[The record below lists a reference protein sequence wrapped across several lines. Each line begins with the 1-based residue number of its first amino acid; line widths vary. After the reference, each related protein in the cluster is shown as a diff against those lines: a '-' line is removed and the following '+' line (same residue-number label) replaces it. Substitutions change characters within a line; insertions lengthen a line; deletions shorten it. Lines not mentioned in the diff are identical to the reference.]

1 MVVEDYGVRTKGKV
15 LKIEKVSTIDDVE
28 NTLIYFLM
36 ILLLLLDDFLIGNTI
51 LMKGWWEI

>member
-1 MVVEDYGVRTKGKV
+1 MEDYGVRTKGKV

-51 LMKGWWEI
+51 LMKGWWKI

>member
-51 LMKGWWEI
+51 LMKGWWKI